1 MEFDTD
7 AVDEATLALL
17 YLVMW
22 REHGEHHAWKTFDW
36 NTMTRLHE
44 KGLISDP
51 KGKSKSLEMT
61 EVGAREARELF
72 EKFFGIAD

>member
-7 AVDEATLALL
+7 KVDEATLALL

-22 REHGEHHAWKTFDW
+22 REHDEHHAWKTFDW
-36 NTMTRLHE
+36 NTMARLHD

-51 KGKSKSLEMT
+51 RGKSKSLEMT
-61 EVGAREARELF
+61 EVGARDARELF
-72 EKFFGIAD
+72 EKMFGISE